1 MVRKPGGSQPATRR
15 NETSCT
21 HHAERKDR
29 NRPVTT
35 QNPGT
40 LFTDG
45 NGCVRR
51 ARRLSHAMGEELAEG
66 RQVHLDGI
74 GYFHPTLTCTEEIK
88 EDTKRKNT
96 KVRLKGIKFRA
107 DQELRSEIGNVKLKN
122 IKHNGHSNKLSDEE
136 IDSRLTIYF
145 SQHHMMTRSDFQRVC
160 GMMKSTAMGHIRR
173 LRGEGKL
180 KNIGLQNQPIYAPNV
195 GYYGITEEVMM

>member
-1 MVRKPGGSQPATRR
+1 
-15 NETSCT
+15 
-21 HHAERKDR
+21 
-29 NRPVTT
+29 
-35 QNPGT
+35 
-40 LFTDG
+40 
-45 NGCVRR
+45 
-51 ARRLSHAMGEELAEG
+51 
-66 RQVHLDGI
+66 
-74 GYFHPTLTCTEEIK
+74 
-88 EDTKRKNT
+88 
-96 KVRLKGIKFRA
+96 
-107 DQELRSEIGNVKLKN
+107 VKLKN